1 MDSQNDARRASTS
14 VPQVGSPKPTPSIS
28 VDPLGDIE
36 MADNI
41 LAELEAFGSGGAAKK
56 SFGGASGPG
65 AGRPAS
71 MSVAALN
78 EVDQLLAQ
86 IDGPGGLSLDD
97 LDFSTLDA
105 NA

>member
-14 VPQVGSPKPTPSIS
+14 VPQVGSPKSTPSIS

-41 LAELEAFGSGGAAKK
+41 LAELEAFGSGGAHAK
-56 SFGGASGPG
+56 FGVAGGPG

-97 LDFSTLDA
+97 LDFSALDT